1 MVQSFNNSFAFL
13 KTRHTGHFVCCFSPV
28 LFNAVLPRRNR
39 RGSASFISYWWVY
52 FGKNNYAT

>member
-39 RGSASFISYWWVY
+39 RGSASFISYW
-52 FGKNNYAT
+52 